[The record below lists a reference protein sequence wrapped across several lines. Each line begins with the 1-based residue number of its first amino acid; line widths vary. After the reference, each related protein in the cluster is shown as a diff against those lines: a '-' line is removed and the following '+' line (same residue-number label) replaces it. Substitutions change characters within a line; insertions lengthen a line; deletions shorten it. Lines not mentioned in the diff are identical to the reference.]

1 MAFDDSQTATSRTNH
16 DPPNGTPQVH
26 KSIDEQTGIMTSN
39 HAAGPDRLILE
50 GTPRERGLTHGE
62 AFATEIEENVDR
74 YLEVFAHYGADEE
87 SVYDDVETF
96 VGIIESEN
104 PDYAEEMVAIAEGAD
119 LDVEDVTLLNARY
132 EVTYGA
138 YADAAAESDDPS
150 PGNGVIPDGCTAF
163 GAQPEIT
170 ANGHTIVGQNW
181 DWIPSIHT
189 FVMDLRREEGTNLVA
204 MTEAGIVGGKI
215 GLNDRGIGMLLNG
228 LISARD
234 GERPYCKPYHVR
246 FREALDAERLDR
258 AIEPFLTADRA
269 NSANVLLAHAEGE
282 MIDLELTPT
291 RTHHLYPTDGLLT
304 HANHF
309 ETTGVDSQFET
320 IVPHTLCR
328 APRLRRLLS
337 GERISIDR
345 AKAALRDHFGK
356 PASIC
361 SHVDESLPKP
371 EWGRTNGSFLIDL
384 TDRRMLATD
393 GPPCES
399 RYVSFEVED

>member
-1 MAFDDSQTATSRTNH
+1 
-16 DPPNGTPQVH
+16 
-26 KSIDEQTGIMTSN
+26 MTTDN
-39 HAAGPDRLILE
+39 AAGPDRLILE

-62 AFATEIEENVDR
+62 AYATEIEENVDR

-96 VGIIESEN
+96 VELIESEN
-104 PDYAEEMVAIAEGAD
+104 PTYAEEMFAIAEGAG

-132 EVTYGA
+132 EVMYGA
-138 YADAAAESDDPS
+138 YADTASALSE
-150 PGNGVIPDGCTAF
+150 VRPDGCTAF
-163 GAQPEIT
+163 GAQPEVT

-189 FVMDLRREEGTNLVA
+189 FVMDLRRGEGTNLVA

-234 GERPYCKPYHVR
+234 GEDPYCKPYHVR
-246 FREALDAERLDR
+246 FREALDAKRLDR

-282 MIDLELTPT
+282 MIDLELTPS
-291 RTHHLYPTDGLLT
+291 RAYHLYPTDGLLT

-309 ETTGVDSQFET
+309 ETSGVDSQFET

-337 GERISIDR
+337 GERLSIDR
-345 AKAALRDHFGK
+345 AKAALRDHFGR

-361 SHVDESLPKP
+361 SHVDERLPEP
-371 EWGRTNGSFLIDL
+371 ERGRTNGSYLIDL
-384 TDRRMLATD
+384 TEGRMLATD

-399 RYVSFEVED
+399 RYASFEVAN